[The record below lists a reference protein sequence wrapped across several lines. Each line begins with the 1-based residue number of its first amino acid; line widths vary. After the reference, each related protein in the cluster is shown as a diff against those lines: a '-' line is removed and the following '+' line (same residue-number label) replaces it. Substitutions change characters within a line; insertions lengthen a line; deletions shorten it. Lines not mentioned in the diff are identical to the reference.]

1 MIAAAIILAVL
12 ILIAI
17 TPIGAVAEYSDKSIT
32 LSAVAGLIRIKLLP
46 RPEKASGKPKKEK
59 KPKKKKPKKKKKTE
73 HKVGKEKQPAAKKP
87 GTVKLLLKLLPVAG
101 KALNRFRKKLTIDEL
116 TVWYLVASDDP
127 YKTAMTFGYMNAGV
141 DPVLMA
147 IGKIFRIRKK
157 NVRTSVS
164 FETSEPLIYVKAK
177 LTIRIW
183 QILYIGFG
191 LLFGAL
197 ITYIKFKLQNDSQ
210 KGGKSNG

>member
-1 MIAAAIILAVL
+1 MIVAAIILAVL

-17 TPIGAVAEYSDKSIT
+17 TPVGAVAEYSDKAVT

-59 KPKKKKPKKKKKTE
+59 KPKKKKEKKKPKPKKEKP
-73 HKVGKEKQPAAKKP
+73 KEPAAKKP
-87 GTVKLLLKLLPVAG
+87 GTVKLLMKLLPVAG

-116 TVWYLVASDDP
+116 TIWYLVASDDP

-147 IGKIFRIRKK
+147 IGKIFRIKK
-157 NVRTSVS
+157 KSVRTSVS
-164 FETSEPLIYVKAK
+164 FETSEPLIYAKAK

-197 ITYIKFKLQNDSQ
+197 ITYIRFKLQNDSQ